1 MASIQT
7 RLDLGAREGQHA
19 IRRQGAGE
27 GGLVH
32 IGRQTV
38 ATVKFTGNVAVVIL
52 GRGETRRGMIRGG
65 GQK

>member
-7 RLDLGAREGQHA
+7 GLDLGAREGQHA

-38 ATVKFTGNVAVVIL
+38 ATVKFTGNVAMVIL
-52 GRGETRRGMIRGG
+52 RATRERH
-65 GQK
+65 GQR